1 MKIKF
6 EYRGDWMEYCDWTI
20 EIEELKDICDSVAD
34 EEEFTEYIID
44 SADTGNKEFGVGE
57 HDIIKIYEEAE
68 NLIPEEY
75 IKVNG
80 ELSENPEWT
89 TWREQQGK
97 SGLQVNFEISKFRD
111 FSFLL
116 DLDCKKIMT
125 EVEEKER
132 IQQESKKDGVAVQV
146 NLHHR
151 GVVRYTSTEI
161 NDKKFNPELF
171 TIQKEKMGGEYGL
184 NFYYNNELLTVDRE
198 DIESDGEGSEWSVF
212 SRGIID
218 EDEVR
223 NILEGME
230 DEPIAEDKVE
240 DEEVTEDEI
249 LERIEAERRE
259 IMKIELRVDFTNIEE
274 SWNNHENKYYY
285 QGELFTGTFFE
296 LYPNGKLKREVQ
308 TLLGQEHGIV
318 KVWYENGVLSFENT
332 FNRGYRFGKLKSW
345 DKDGILEPLY

>member
-20 EIEELKDICDSVAD
+20 SIKELKDICDSVAD
-34 EEEFTEYIID
+34 YEEFTEYIID
-44 SADTGNKEFGVGE
+44 SADAGNKEFGVGE
-57 HDIIKIYEEAE
+57 HDIIKIYEESE

-75 IKVNG
+75 IKNNG
-80 ELSENPEWT
+80 ELSENPEWK

-97 SGLQVNFEISKFRD
+97 SGLQVNFEVSKFRD
-111 FSFLL
+111 YSFLL

-132 IQQESKKDGVAVQV
+132 IQQESKEEGVTVQV

-171 TIQKEKMGGEYGL
+171 TIQKEKIGREYGL

-198 DIESDGEGSEWSVF
+198 DIESDGEGSEWSI
-212 SRGIID
+212 SSPGIID
-218 EDEVR
+218 DDKM
-223 NILEGME
+223 LEYIEELIGE
-230 DEPIAEDKVE
+230 GNGEDK
-240 DEEVTEDEI
+240 EVTEAEI
-249 LERIEAERRE
+249 LERIESERRE
-259 IMKIELRVDFTNIEE
+259 IMKTELRVDFTNIEE
-274 SWNNHENKYYY
+274 SWNKYYY

-296 LYPNGKLKREVQ
+296 LHPNGKLKREVQ
-308 TLLGQEHGIV
+308 TLLGQEHGVV

-332 FNRGYRFGKLKSW
+332 FNRGYRFGKFKAW
-345 DKDGILEPLY
+345 DKDGRKK